1 MRFVPTAIPDVIV
14 VELDVFTDARG
25 WFTETY
31 HAEKFAKG
39 GINVTFVQDNRS
51 YSKQGTLRGL
61 HYQTRQ
67 PQGKLIQ
74 VVTGE
79 VFDVVVDL
87 RTSSPTFGRCVEVK
101 RGADTKQQLWV
112 PPGFAHGFYV
122 LSDAADVSY
131 KCTALYAPEHER
143 TIRWDDPDLA
153 INWPLVDGKPPI
165 VSHKDAE
172 GALFKEAEYF
182 A

>member
-1 MRFVPTAIPDVIV
+1 MRFVPTAIPDVVV

-25 WFTETY
+25 LFMETY

-51 YSKQGTLRGL
+51 YSKRGALRGL

-74 VVTGE
+74 AVTGE

-87 RTSSPTFGRCVEVK
+87 RTSSSTFGRWSK
-101 RGADTKQQLWV
+101 
-112 PPGFAHGFYV
+112 
-122 LSDAADVSY
+122 
-131 KCTALYAPEHER
+131 
-143 TIRWDDPDLA
+143 
-153 INWPLVDGKPPI
+153 
-165 VSHKDAE
+165 
-172 GALFKEAEYF
+172 
-182 A
+182 